1 MRTNCLDC
9 LDRTNVFQ
17 TKVCVRMF
25 EELLRS
31 EHCITDIRNL
41 MIQMWSFSGDFISK
55 LYAGTN
61 AVLQTLLSQQKQT
74 FFDRI
79 NQGVTSVKRFLK
91 QNLSDEFKQECF
103 MILSGQHSLC
113 NAVVPSVV
121 IQEFDRTS
129 AGCTERTSIKIVTL
143 NCAGK

>member
-61 AVLQTLLSQQKQT
+61 AVLQTLLS
-74 FFDRI
+74 
-79 NQGVTSVKRFLK
+79 
-91 QNLSDEFKQECF
+91 
-103 MILSGQHSLC
+103 
-113 NAVVPSVV
+113 
-121 IQEFDRTS
+121 
-129 AGCTERTSIKIVTL
+129 
-143 NCAGK
+143 